1 MAIRFSKKHGVN
13 PSLEVCFWC
22 GEPMGVA
29 LLGKLKGDAEAP
41 REICTGYEMC
51 DKCKEHNKTMI
62 HMIEASTQPLHE
74 GQPSINPSLNA
85 YPTGRNFWIK
95 DEALK
100 QILKPESFEATLKC
114 RSALLEPDVFNEFAN
129 MIQKFSKDAE
139 QEETAEANETETD
152 NADED
157 KADTSKAEANEIVL
171 TSVYPSVPRKAWKCA
186 KCGAEI
192 RPYSKMERRRVRKGG
207 KVQIQRICDSCHNK
221 CNDENNK

>member
-13 PSLEVCFWC
+13 PSVEVCFWC

-62 HMIEASTQPLHE
+62 HMIEASTTPIHE
-74 GQPSINPSLNA
+74 GQPSINPGLNA

-100 QILKPESFEATLKC
+100 QILKPESFEETLKH

-129 MIQKFSKDAE
+129 MIQKFSEDAE
-139 QEETAEANETETD
+139 REDEAETD

-157 KADTSKAEANEIVL
+157 KAEANEIVL
-171 TSVYPSVPRKAWKCA
+171 ESIYPSVPRKAWKCA

-192 RPYSKMERRRVRKGG
+192 RPYSKMERRRVRRNG
-207 KVQIQRICDSCHNK
+207 KLQIQRICDNCHNK
-221 CNDENNK
+221 YNNENNK

>member
-1 MAIRFSKKHGVN
+1 MTIRLSKKHGVN

-41 REICTGYEMC
+41 REICTSYEMC

-62 HMIEASTQPLHE
+62 HMIEASTTPLHE
-74 GQPSINPSLNA
+74 YQPSINPGLNA

-100 QILKPESFEATLKC
+100 QILKPESFEETLKC
-114 RSALLEPDVFNEFAN
+114 RSALLEPEVFDEFLN
-129 MIQKFSKDAE
+129 MTQRNSEDAE
-139 QEETAEANETETD
+139 QEETANANEAKTD
-152 NADED
+152 
-157 KADTSKAEANEIVL
+157 SAESNEIVL
-171 TSVYPSVPRKAWKCA
+171 ETIYPTTARKAWKCA

-192 RPYSKMERRRVRKGG
+192 RPYSKMERRRVRRDG
-207 KVQIQRICDSCHNK
+207 KVQIQRLCTNCHNK
-221 CNDENNK
+221 LSK

>member
-1 MAIRFSKKHGVN
+1 MANIRLSEKHGVN
-13 PSLEVCFWC
+13 PSVEVCFWC
-22 GEPMGVA
+22 GEPMGIA

-62 HMIEASTQPLHE
+62 HMIEASITPLHK
-74 GQPSINPSLNA
+74 GQPSINKDFNA

-100 QILKPESFEATLKC
+100 RILKPESFEETLKY
-114 RSALLEPDVFNEFAN
+114 RSTLLEPDVFNELLDI
-129 MIQKFSKDAE
+129 IQKNSENAE
-139 QEETAEANETETD
+139 QEETAKANEVETD

-157 KADTSKAEANEIVL
+157 KAEANEVVL
-171 TSVYPSVPRKAWKCA
+171 ASVYPSVPRKAWKCA

-192 RPYSKMERRRVRKGG
+192 RPYSKMERRRVRRDG
-207 KVQIQRICDSCHNK
+207 KVQIQRICDNCHNRY
-221 CNDENNK
+221 NNENNK